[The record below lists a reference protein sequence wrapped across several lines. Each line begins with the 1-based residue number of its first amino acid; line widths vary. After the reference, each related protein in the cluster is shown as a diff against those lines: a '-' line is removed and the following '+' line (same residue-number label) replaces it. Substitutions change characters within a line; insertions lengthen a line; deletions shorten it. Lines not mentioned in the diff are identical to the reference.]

1 MSEQDGRITPKEYY
15 KIGLEEIRENNHL
28 KNVNIIEHNKVV
40 NGISIGLLFTFLRF
54 QELFGEVGLPLS
66 IGFILPITTV
76 LFNMI
81 AFYPTQWAFKKN
93 EEKIKKTYHEYSRTA
108 HLIRNPA
115 NTVVYYIEVFSH
127 FSFWLSLFF
136 VFYLL
141 YRIFGG

>member
-1 MSEQDGRITPKEYY
+1 MSEQDGRITRKEYY
-15 KIGLEEIRENNHL
+15 KIGLEEIRENNNL
-28 KNVNIIEHNKVV
+28 KNITITEHNKVM

-54 QELFGEVGLPLS
+54 KDSFGDVEFPLS

-76 LFNMI
+76 LFNMV

-93 EEKIKKTYHEYSRTA
+93 EEKIKKTYHEYSRVA

-115 NTVVYYIEVFSH
+115 NTVVYYIEAFSH

-136 VFYLL
+136 VFCLL